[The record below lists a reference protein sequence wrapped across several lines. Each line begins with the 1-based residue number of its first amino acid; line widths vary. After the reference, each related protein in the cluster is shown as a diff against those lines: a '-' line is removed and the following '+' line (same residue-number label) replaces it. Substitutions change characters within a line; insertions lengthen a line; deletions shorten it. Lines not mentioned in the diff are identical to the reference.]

1 MFRPAA
7 TDTSAAIQLM
17 YGLWP
22 FVAPVFRWIVVS
34 VIISLA
40 LPVASGALIWLAK
53 DLVDDVIASG
63 DFRDLPLLT
72 AGFLVVGA
80 VKILLDFSATRL
92 EASIAETIVNNM
104 RAGLYRHLIALS
116 PGSLP
121 GEHSVGD
128 LLARLESDTARAE
141 ILLYTG
147 PGMIVADS
155 AAALFF
161 TAVLLTISWRLSVAS
176 LLVLP
181 PIALLARHYA
191 PRIRRAARIARHRTS
206 TMLSLAE
213 EKLSA
218 ITIIHALNTVQAEA
232 DRLAAACAAMRRA
245 EIRTVAI
252 EAKLNLMIES
262 AVMTGSFVITAGGA
276 YEIWR
281 GTISLGEL
289 IAFLI
294 AISRLNEPVRNLAK
308 ATGRLQRGVAGAKR
322 IAELLEIHGA
332 VTEAPRARPLV
343 RCQGAIEF
351 QDVFFS
357 YAGGSDALNGL
368 SLAIAPG
375 ETVAIVGPSGSGK
388 STLIQLLLRLRD
400 PECGYIRI
408 DGTDIREFSLASLRG
423 SITAVFQDPYL
434 FRGSVAHNIRYGAV
448 NPTHM
453 LQAARIAHVT
463 PFVERSPE
471 GWAMQVGPQG
481 GWLSGGQ
488 RQRIAFARALMRDTP
503 ILVLDEA
510 TASVDS
516 ETEELIHAAVAALP
530 RRTVLL
536 IGHRLSSLRRAD
548 RIVVID
554 NGRVVETG
562 MPDALLRPG
571 SRYYQL
577 FAAQLAPTERA
588 G

>member
-1 MFRPAA
+1 
-7 TDTSAAIQLM
+7 M
-17 YGLWP
+17 YRLWP

-34 VIISLA
+34 VTISLA
-40 LPVASGALIWLAK
+40 IPVASGALIWLAR
-53 DLVDDVIASG
+53 DLVDDVIARG
-63 DFRDLPLLT
+63 DFADLPLIA
-72 AGFLVVGA
+72 AGFLIAGA
-80 VKILLDFSATRL
+80 VKILLDFSAMRL
-92 EASIAETIVNNM
+92 EASIAETIVNNL
-104 RAGLYRHLIALS
+104 RAGLYRHVIALS

-161 TAVLLTISWRLSVAS
+161 TTVLLAISWRLSAAS
-176 LLVLP
+176 MLVLP
-181 PIALLARHYA
+181 PVALLARHYA
-191 PRIRRAARIARHRTS
+191 PRVRRAARIARHRAS
-206 TMLSLAE
+206 TLLALAE

-218 ITIIHALNTVQAEA
+218 VAIIHALNTVQAEA
-232 DRLAAACAAMRRA
+232 DRFANVCAAMRKA
-245 EIRTVAI
+245 EIHTIAI

-262 AVMTGSFVITAGGA
+262 AVMTGSFVIAAGGA

-281 GTISLGEL
+281 GTISLGDL
-289 IAFLI
+289 IAFLV
-294 AISRLNEPVRNLAK
+294 AISRLNEPVRSLAK

-322 IAELLEIHGA
+322 VAELLEIRGA
-332 VTEAPRARPLV
+332 VSEKPRARSLV
-343 RCQGAIEF
+343 QCHGAIEF
-351 QDVFFS
+351 QDVFFGYS
-357 YAGGSDALNGL
+357 DGSGALNGL

-388 STLIQLLLRLRD
+388 STLIQLLLRLREPD
-400 PECGYIRI
+400 CGHIRI
-408 DGTDIREFSLASLRG
+408 DGTDIREFSLASLRAA
-423 SITAVFQDPYL
+423 ITAVFQDPYL
-434 FRGSVAHNIRYGAV
+434 FRGSVAENIRYGAV
-448 NPTHM
+448 NPGHM
-453 LQAARIAHVT
+453 PQAAQIAHVT
-463 PFVERSPE
+463 PFVQRSPE
-471 GWAMQVGPQG
+471 GWATQVGPRG
-481 GWLSGGQ
+481 DWLSGGQ

-516 ETEELIHAAVAALP
+516 ETEEWIHAAVAALP

-562 MPDALLRPG
+562 IPDALLRPG